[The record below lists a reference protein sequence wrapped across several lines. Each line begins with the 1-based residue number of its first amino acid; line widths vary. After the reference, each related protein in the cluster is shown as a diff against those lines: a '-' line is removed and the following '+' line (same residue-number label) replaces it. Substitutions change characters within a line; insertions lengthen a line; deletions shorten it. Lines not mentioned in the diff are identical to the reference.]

1 MNLIIH
7 LFLFCQIIH
16 SLAANNQNIKIHSN
30 GRRRRQDK
38 DSDDDSYELDSES
51 GNEDSLS
58 VLSDFIDKTSFTKS
72 SETNPLPTFISEE
85 FSDMSIDTSAFSLDF
100 KCPFMQYGCIE
111 ENQSYCEVDM
121 LVLTLP
127 SKYF

>member
-1 MNLIIH
+1 MNSESI
-7 LFLFCQIIH
+7 CD
-16 SLAANNQNIKIHSN
+16 N
-30 GRRRRQDK
+30 
-38 DSDDDSYELDSES
+38 YEPDSES

-58 VLSDFIDKTSFTKS
+58 ALSDFIDKTSFTKS

-111 ENQSYCEVDM
+111 
-121 LVLTLP
+121 
-127 SKYF
+127 

>member
-1 MNLIIH
+1 M
-7 LFLFCQIIH
+7 
-16 SLAANNQNIKIHSN
+16 
-30 GRRRRQDK
+30 
-38 DSDDDSYELDSES
+38 DSGSICDSYEPDSES
-51 GNEDSLS
+51 GNEA
-58 VLSDFIDKTSFTKS
+58 LSDFIDKTSFTKS

-127 SKYF
+127 SKYFRPKMMTGGYHGTSYSPGQEKVDDFKSKRSELH